1 MKYIIL
7 PLIMASSLF
16 SCSMLNNDDS
26 ESAQSVD
33 QNKEKVSLENKTKID
48 KSHDNFRFAPHKRE
62 YKSDERIFSG
72 KELSNNINFYMR
84 GLMQDLI
91 SNLQYVN
98 ERTPVAVT
106 SFVFLDSDLEQTNLL
121 GNQIAES
128 LIHEIHKVGIPVLDF
143 KVTDSLRITPEGDFV
158 SSRDFNELA
167 TDIPIRYIVTGN
179 LVKHQGGYLVNA
191 RVVGIISK
199 AVVASAQSFIPAHVA
214 KAILSSKPAI
224 DLENDTNQVPLIQ
237 G

>member
-1 MKYIIL
+1 MKKIL
-7 PLIMASSLF
+7 SILMVTSSLAA
-16 SCSMLNNDDS
+16 CSAID
-26 ESAQSVD
+26 ETPTGQEETSATVNSNSQG
-33 QNKEKVSLENKTKID
+33 
-48 KSHDNFRFAPHKRE
+48 NFRFQNSSSAKDTPTDSFE
-62 YKSDERIFSG
+62 GQVLTND
-72 KELSNNINFYMR
+72 INFYMR
-84 GLMQDLI
+84 GLMQELV

-98 ERTPVAVT
+98 NSTPIAVT
-106 SFVFLDSDLEQTNLL
+106 SFAFLDSDLQHSSLL

-143 KVTDSLRITPEGDFV
+143 KITDSLRITQQGDFI
-158 SSRDFNELA
+158 SSRDFNDLS

-191 RVVGIISK
+191 RIVGISSK

-214 KAILSSKPAI
+214 KALLSSEPVSTT
-224 DLENDTNQVPLIQ
+224 DQDTGRVPLVQ

>member
-1 MKYIIL
+1 
-7 PLIMASSLF
+7 
-16 SCSMLNNDDS
+16 MLNNDPNEVVQAEDLDKKKVN
-26 ESAQSVD
+26 AD
-33 QNKEKVSLENKTKID
+33 TTNKIG
-48 KSHDNFRFAPHKRE
+48 KSHDNFRFKSYKRE
-62 YKSDERIFSG
+62 DKSEESIFSG
-72 KELSNNINFYMR
+72 KELPNNINFYIR

-106 SFVFLDSDLEQTNLL
+106 SFVFLDSDLEQTSLL

-158 SSRDFNELA
+158 SSRDYNELA

-191 RVVGIISK
+191 RVVGITSK
-199 AVVASAQSFIPAHVA
+199 AVVASAQSFIPAKVA
-214 KAILSSKPAI
+214 KAILSNKPAS
-224 DLENDTNQVPLIQ
+224 DLEQKTYQVPLVQ